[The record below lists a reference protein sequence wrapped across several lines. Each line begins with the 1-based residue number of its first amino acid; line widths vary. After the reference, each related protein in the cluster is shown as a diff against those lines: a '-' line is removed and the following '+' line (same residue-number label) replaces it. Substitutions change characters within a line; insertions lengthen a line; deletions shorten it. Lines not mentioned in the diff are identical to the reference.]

1 MTNKKTEYNQEKIR
15 KDQKVLLNQNSIID
29 MELYHKLMGTKIN
42 LTDINEKNMS
52 INIIEEIKAKIKILS
67 QKHKDTGLDFD
78 DFKEAELIE
87 QEVEQLIVKYCE
99 SKGYKVN
106 GFPAEKRDLIED
118 EDDDDEEDDISEK
131 YKLYVDTLAT
141 QKEDVAEL
149 TWCYV
154 SSFWEDQFKNKKA
167 YIQFLKEN
175 LDSGIYHNVKL

>member
-1 MTNKKTEYNQEKIR
+1 
-15 KDQKVLLNQNSIID
+15 
-29 MELYHKLMGTKIN
+29 
-42 LTDINEKNMS
+42 
-52 INIIEEIKAKIKILS
+52 LS
-67 QKHKDTGLDFD
+67 QKHKDTGFDLD

-87 QEVEQLIVKYCE
+87 QEAEQLIVKYCE
-99 SKGYKVN
+99 AKGYNVN

-118 EDDDDEEDDISEK
+118 DDDEDDYFSSEK

-154 SSFWEDQFKNKKA
+154 SSFWEDQFKNKEA

-175 LDSGIYHNVKL
+175 LNSGIYYDVKL